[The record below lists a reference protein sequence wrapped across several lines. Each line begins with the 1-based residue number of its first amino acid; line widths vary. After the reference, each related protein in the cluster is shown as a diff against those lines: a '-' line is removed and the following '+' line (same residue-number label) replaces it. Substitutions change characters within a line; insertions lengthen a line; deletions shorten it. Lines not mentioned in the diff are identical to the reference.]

1 MTEQGSVVACKNC
14 KNGCRLVIH
23 GVLTK
28 DGTYNLWQCDEC
40 GSMFREL
47 SS

>member
-1 MTEQGSVVACKNC
+1 MSDGGSVIACKHC
-14 KNGCRLVIH
+14 KNPCRLVIH
-23 GVLTK
+23 GVLTT

-40 GSMFREL
+40 GAMYREL